1 MTGVLTRLERDGLVR
16 RQKSSQDQRRVFVAL
31 TEQGQQCF
39 VSMSEGME
47 RNYQRIQ
54 EQFGAEKM
62 EKLLSLLNEL
72 KNIKP

>member
-1 MTGVLTRLERDGLVR
+1 MTGVLSRLERDGLVR

-31 TEQGQQCF
+31 TERGQQCF

-47 RNYQRIQ
+47 SNYLKIQ

-62 EKLLSLLNEL
+62 EQLLALLNEL